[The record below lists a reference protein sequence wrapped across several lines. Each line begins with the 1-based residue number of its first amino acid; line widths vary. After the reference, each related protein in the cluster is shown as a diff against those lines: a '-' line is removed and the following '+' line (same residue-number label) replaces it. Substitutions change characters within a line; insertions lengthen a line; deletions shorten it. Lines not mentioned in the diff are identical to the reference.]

1 MSTPRPS
8 LRDSLADYLNL
19 RRALG
24 FQLANA
30 GRLLEQFVGDLERH
44 GIDTVTTEHAVRWAT
59 LPADAS
65 RHWLA
70 IRVSVVRDFTVYL
83 HSIDS
88 SAEVVPA
95 GLIRPGA
102 CRATPYLYS
111 EAEIG
116 SLVEAAGGLRPRLR
130 AATYQ
135 SLTACWRSPG
145 SGSAR
150 RSHLMTTTS
159 MSSTRCWCCI
169 TPSSNKQ
176 RLVPLHPS
184 ATLALSRYVD
194 LRQRLLPRPASP
206 ALFVSTAGTRLLHS
220 NISLT
225 FAGLVERVG
234 LTRRSAVCRPR
245 IHDLRHGFAV
255 ATVLGWYRDGADIAA
270 LMPRLSTYLGHTD
283 PQHTF
288 WYLSAA
294 PELMALAGQR
304 LEAYLAGGRS

>member
-30 GRLLEQFVGDLERH
+30 GRLLEQFVGYLERH

-70 IRVSVVRDFTVYL
+70 IRVGVVRGFTVYL

-88 SAEVVPA
+88 SA
-95 GLIRPGA
+95 GA

-111 EAEIG
+111 ESEIG
-116 SLVEAAGGLRPRLR
+116 SLIQAAGALRPRLR

-135 SLTACWRSPG
+135 SLISLLAI
-145 SGSAR
+145 SGIRIGEAIALDDDDFDVE
-150 RSHLMTTTS
+150 HEVLVLHHTKF
-159 MSSTRCWCCI
+159 
-169 TPSSNKQ
+169 NKQ

-206 ALFVSTAGTRLLHS
+206 ARTG
-220 NISLT
+220 
-225 FAGLVERVG
+225 
-234 LTRRSAVCRPR
+234 RRSAAGSGICAKERSSTPTSPAPRPMNTSWR
-245 IHDLRHGFAV
+245 SAGP
-255 ATVLGWYRDGADIAA
+255 TGWTRPPPTGSPA
-270 LMPRLSTYLGHTD
+270 RRGG
-283 PQHTF
+283 Q
-288 WYLSAA
+288 
-294 PELMALAGQR
+294 EAG
-304 LEAYLAGGRS
+304 

>member
-70 IRVSVVRDFTVYL
+70 IRVSVVRGFTVYL

-88 SAEVVPA
+88 S
-95 GLIRPGA
+95 
-102 CRATPYLYS
+102 
-111 EAEIG
+111 AEIG

-135 SLTACWRSPG
+135 SL
-145 SGSAR
+145 
-150 RSHLMTTTS
+150 
-159 MSSTRCWCCI
+159 
-169 TPSSNKQ
+169 
-176 RLVPLHPS
+176 
-184 ATLALSRYVD
+184 
-194 LRQRLLPRPASP
+194 
-206 ALFVSTAGTRLLHS
+206 
-220 NISLT
+220 ISLLAIT
-225 FAGLVERVG
+225 GIRIGEAIALDDDDFDVE
-234 LTRRSAVCRPR
+234 
-245 IHDLRHGFAV
+245 H
-255 ATVLGWYRDGADIAA
+255 
-270 LMPRLSTYLGHTD
+270 
-283 PQHTF
+283 
-288 WYLSAA
+288 
-294 PELMALAGQR
+294 E
-304 LEAYLAGGRS
+304 

>member
-30 GRLLEQFVGDLERH
+30 GRLLEQFVGYLERH

-70 IRVSVVRDFTVYL
+70 IRVSVVRGFTVYL

-116 SLVEAAGGLRPRLR
+116 SLVEAAGGLRP
-130 AATYQ
+130 
-135 SLTACWRSPG
+135 SDLTDLDQPAGDHRDPD
-145 SGSAR
+145 R
-150 RSHLMTTTS
+150 RGDRT
-159 MSSTRCWCCI
+159 
-169 TPSSNKQ
+169 
-176 RLVPLHPS
+176 
-184 ATLALSRYVD
+184 
-194 LRQRLLPRPASP
+194 
-206 ALFVSTAGTRLLHS
+206 
-220 NISLT
+220 
-225 FAGLVERVG
+225 
-234 LTRRSAVCRPR
+234 
-245 IHDLRHGFAV
+245 
-255 ATVLGWYRDGADIAA
+255 
-270 LMPRLSTYLGHTD
+270 
-283 PQHTF
+283 
-288 WYLSAA
+288 
-294 PELMALAGQR
+294 
-304 LEAYLAGGRS
+304 

>member
-1 MSTPRPS
+1 LIS
-8 LRDSLADYLNL
+8 L
-19 RRALG
+19 
-24 FQLANA
+24 
-30 GRLLEQFVGDLERH
+30 
-44 GIDTVTTEHAVRWAT
+44 
-59 LPADAS
+59 
-65 RHWLA
+65 LA
-70 IRVSVVRDFTVYL
+70 ISGIRIGEAIALDDDDFDVEHEVLVL
-83 HSIDS
+83 HH
-88 SAEVVPA
+88 
-95 GLIRPGA
+95 
-102 CRATPYLYS
+102 TKF
-111 EAEIG
+111 
-116 SLVEAAGGLRPRLR
+116 
-130 AATYQ
+130 
-135 SLTACWRSPG
+135 
-145 SGSAR
+145 
-150 RSHLMTTTS
+150 
-159 MSSTRCWCCI
+159 
-169 TPSSNKQ
+169 NKQ

>member
-30 GRLLEQFVGDLERH
+30 GRLLEQFVGYLERH

-70 IRVSVVRDFTVYL
+70 IRVGVVRGFTVYL

-88 SAEVVPA
+88 SAEIVPA

-116 SLVEAAGGLRPRLR
+116 SLVEAAGALRPRLR
-130 AATYQ
+130 AAT
-135 SLTACWRSPG
+135 
-145 SGSAR
+145 
-150 RSHLMTTTS
+150 
-159 MSSTRCWCCI
+159 
-169 TPSSNKQ
+169 
-176 RLVPLHPS
+176 
-184 ATLALSRYVD
+184 
-194 LRQRLLPRPASP
+194 
-206 ALFVSTAGTRLLHS
+206 
-220 NISLT
+220 
-225 FAGLVERVG
+225 
-234 LTRRSAVCRPR
+234 
-245 IHDLRHGFAV
+245 
-255 ATVLGWYRDGADIAA
+255 
-270 LMPRLSTYLGHTD
+270 
-283 PQHTF
+283 
-288 WYLSAA
+288 
-294 PELMALAGQR
+294 
-304 LEAYLAGGRS
+304 

>member
-70 IRVSVVRDFTVYL
+70 IRVSVVRGFTVYL

-88 SAEVVPA
+88 SAEIVPA

-135 SLTACWRSPG
+135 SLISLLA
-145 SGSAR
+145 
-150 RSHLMTTTS
+150 
-159 MSSTRCWCCI
+159 I
-169 TPSSNKQ
+169 TGIRIGEAIALDDDDFDVEHEVLVLHHTKFNKQ

-245 IHDLRHGFAV
+245 IHDLSLNPWISDVV
-255 ATVLGWYRDGADIAA
+255 ASWG
-270 LMPRLSTYLGHTD
+270 
-283 PQHTF
+283 
-288 WYLSAA
+288 
-294 PELMALAGQR
+294 
-304 LEAYLAGGRS
+304 